1 MNLAADAPQW
11 LAWLLALSLVM
22 AAVEDAARL
31 RISNYTCLA
40 VLALALV
47 AVALA
52 GFSPSL
58 WENGV
63 NLAAVLVVGSFLFG
77 RGILGGGDV
86 NCLPRW
92 PCGSTSVACSR
103 FFQRPD
109 RGGVLAVTVLTARM
123 FTGTSTPIESPFST
137 RTPDPYGIAIAA
149 GTLTSLLSCAPD
161 EPCPVNREEWRQ

>member
-11 LAWLLALSLVM
+11 LAWLLALSLVI

-47 AVALA
+47 AVALV

-63 NLAAVLVVGSFLFG
+63 NFVAVLVVGSFLFG

-86 NCLPRW
+86 KLLAAVALWFDFSGVLPLL
-92 PCGSTSVACSR
+92 SSVLIA
-103 FFQRPD
+103 
-109 RGGVLAVTVLTARM
+109 GGVLALLILTARM
-123 FTGTSTPIESPFST
+123 FTGNSTSNRIAVLNKNAGI
-137 RTPDPYGIAIAA
+137 PYGIAIAA
-149 GTLTSLLSCAPD
+149 GTLIVIA
-161 EPCPVNREEWRQ
+161 VMRA